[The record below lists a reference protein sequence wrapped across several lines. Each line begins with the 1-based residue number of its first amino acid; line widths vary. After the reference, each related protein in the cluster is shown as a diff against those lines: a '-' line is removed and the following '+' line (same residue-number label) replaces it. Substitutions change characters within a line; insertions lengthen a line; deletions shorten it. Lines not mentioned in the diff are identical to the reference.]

1 MRHFLEITDLEVAE
15 IDRVL
20 ELAELGDPPQVLRGS
35 GGVLAFEKPSART
48 RISME
53 MATAQLGGHPVTVR
67 GDEVGFDTR
76 ESVEDLGRL
85 FSGFGSFIGAR
96 VFEHTKLERLASVA
110 TVPVLNLLSD
120 ESHPIQILADLLTIQ
135 QSFGTTE
142 DLTIA
147 WVGDANNVARSLV
160 LAANLCGSRI
170 RVAHPEGFGFTAK
183 TSADLAKAGCVPYLT
198 NDPREAVAAADV
210 VYTDSWY
217 SMGQEA
223 EKARRADAFAA
234 YSVDERLMSYAAPH
248 AIFLHC
254 LPAHR
259 GEEATDEVLDGPQ
272 SRIFQQAENRLHSA
286 RGLLLFLLND
296 AGRES
301 VPPSVDGGAR
311 RVSGPPS
318 GARRVSGPPPVDG
331 GARRVSGP
339 PPVDGGARRVSGPPS
354 GGNQQ

>member
-1 MRHFLEITDLEVAE
+1 
-15 IDRVL
+15 
-20 ELAELGDPPQVLRGS
+20 
-35 GGVLAFEKPSART
+35 
-48 RISME
+48 ME

-96 VFEHTKLERLASVA
+96 VFEHCKLERLASVA

-135 QSFGTTE
+135 QAFGTTE

-198 NDPREAVAAADV
+198 NDPREAVAGADV
-210 VYTDSWY
+210 VYTDAWY

-234 YSVDERLMSYAAPH
+234 FSVDERLMSYAAPH

-286 RGLLLFLLND
+286 RGLLIFLLHD
-296 AGRES
+296 IA
-301 VPPSVDGGAR
+301 AR
-311 RVSGPPS
+311 AS
-318 GARRVSGPPPVDG
+318 D
-331 GARRVSGP
+331 
-339 PPVDGGARRVSGPPS
+339 PPS
-354 GGNQQ
+354 GGDQQ